1 MDFKE
6 ISVRR
11 QCELLGIPRS
21 SVYYQPVSDDEDE
34 YYKLLIFEEYKGC
47 PFYGYRKITEALR
60 RKGHWVNRKRVY
72 RLMRE
77 MGLKAIYPKPNLSK
91 PAPGHE
97 IYPYLLRGLAIDHPN
112 QVWATD
118 ITYIRLQ
125 GGFVY
130 LAAIIDL
137 YSRKVLSWALSNTLD
152 VQFCLDALE
161 DALMNYGKPEIFNS
175 DQGSQFTS
183 KKFTDLL
190 KEHEILISM
199 DGKGR
204 AQDNIYVERLWRS
217 LKYEDIYLKEY
228 NTVPECRAGI
238 KRYFEFFNQERF
250 HQSLDYLTPDEIY
263 YSSWDKAWE
272 LKKAS

>member
-118 ITYIRLQ
+118 ITYSVPGVQVEHGSSKQEPRA
-125 GGFVY
+125 Y
-130 LAAIIDL
+130 LEYINITKGDDKSMAIPG
-137 YSRKVLSWALSNTLD
+137 Y
-152 VQFCLDALE
+152 
-161 DALMNYGKPEIFNS
+161 
-175 DQGSQFTS
+175 
-183 KKFTDLL
+183 
-190 KEHEILISM
+190 
-199 DGKGR
+199 
-204 AQDNIYVERLWRS
+204 
-217 LKYEDIYLKEY
+217 
-228 NTVPECRAGI
+228 AGI
-238 KRYFEFFNQERF
+238 
-250 HQSLDYLTPDEIY
+250 
-263 YSSWDKAWE
+263 
-272 LKKAS
+272 